1 MCITYSVLCVI
12 PINVLFNPITH
23 EFLLI
28 YFEILYVPELQT
40 GILHSY
46 DVN

>member
-1 MCITYSVLCVI
+1 MNAYL
-12 PINVLFNPITH
+12 
-23 EFLLI
+23 
-28 YFEILYVPELQT
+28 YFEILYVPEMQT

>member
-1 MCITYSVLCVI
+1 MNSYL
-12 PINVLFNPITH
+12 
-23 EFLLI
+23 
-28 YFEILYVPELQT
+28 YFEIFYVPELQT